1 MKLERIL
8 AVSKK
13 TFWELRHDKKLLA
26 YAIIT
31 PIILM
36 VLFGL
41 AFGGQVQDVKII
53 IVNEDSGHLASEIV
67 KNLDRGT
74 FTISESQNLEASLDR
89 LRNGKCWAIIYFP
102 ENFTK
107 NVLLGKAVIK
117 VYLDRSN
124 LNIAETI
131 VSGVNGALMKTLSEN
146 GAKLPINVEYSAVY
160 GKEAKFMDMFLPG
173 VVSLAVFLI
182 STILSVLSFI
192 GERNMGTLERAL
204 ATPLREEEIVLG
216 YSLAFGLIGVIQ
228 ASMMMLIGIF
238 GFNVEITGSPVLAF
252 FIVSLLAVV
261 GVNLG
266 MLLSNMAKSEAQAV
280 QFVPMVVV
288 PTFLLSGI
296 FWPVEAIP
304 KYLRPFSYLLPPT
317 YAVDSLRSVIIRGW
331 GIEKVWRDIA
341 VLIGFG
347 VLFLTLAIINMEK
360 RGSK

>member
-1 MKLERIL
+1 MKWGRIL

-13 TFWELRHDKKLLA
+13 AFWELRHDRKLLG
-26 YAIIT
+26 YALVT
-31 PIILM
+31 PVILM

-41 AFGGQVQDVKII
+41 AFGGHVQDVKILV
-53 IVNEDSGHLASEIV
+53 VNDDNGHLASEIV

-74 FTISESQNLEASLDR
+74 FTISENQNLGNSLNK
-89 LRNGKCWAIIYFP
+89 LRNGECWAVIYFP
-102 ENFTK
+102 KNFTR
-107 NVLLGKAVIK
+107 NVLLGRAVIK
-117 VYLDRSN
+117 VYLDRSSI
-124 LNIAETI
+124 NIAETV
-131 VSGVNGALMKTLSEN
+131 VSGVSRALMKTLAQN
-146 GAKLPINVEYSAVY
+146 GAKLPVSVEYSALY
-160 GKEAKFMDMFLPG
+160 GKEAKFMDTFLPG

-192 GERNMGTLERAL
+192 GERNMGTLNRAL

-228 ASMMMLIGIF
+228 ASMMLLIGIF
-238 GFNVEITGSPVLAF
+238 GFNVKIAGSPILAF
-252 FIVSLLAVV
+252 LIVSLLAVV

-266 MLLSNMAKSEAQAV
+266 MLLSNMAKNEAQAV

-331 GIEKVWRDIA
+331 GIEKVWHDVA
-341 VLIGFG
+341 VLIIFG
-347 VLFLTLAIINMEK
+347 VLFLSLAVINMK
-360 RGSK
+360 RRG

>member
-1 MKLERIL
+1 MNWRRVL

-13 TFWELRHDKKLLA
+13 TLWELKHDRKLLG
-26 YAIIT
+26 YALVT
-31 PIILM
+31 PVVLM

-41 AFGGQVQDVKII
+41 AFGGHVQDVKITV
-53 IVNEDSGHLASEIV
+53 VNTDSGGLASDIV

-74 FTISESQNLEASLDR
+74 FVIEENSNLKNALEELK
-89 LRNGKCWAIIYFP
+89 NGECWAVVYFP
-102 ENFTK
+102 ENFTG
-107 NVLLGKAVIK
+107 NVLHGKAVIR

-124 LNIAETI
+124 LNIAET
-131 VSGVNGALMKTLSEN
+131 VMSGINRALMKTLAEN
-146 GAKLPINVEYSAVY
+146 GARLPINVEYSAVY
-160 GKEAKFMDMFLPG
+160 GKEAKFMDTFLPG

-192 GERNMGTLERAL
+192 GERNMGTLERVL
-204 ATPLREEEIVLG
+204 ATPLKEEEVVIG
-216 YSLAFGLIGVIQ
+216 YSLAFGMVGVIQ
-228 ASMMMLIGIF
+228 ASIMLLIGIL
-238 GFNVEITGSPVLAF
+238 GFNVKVTGSPILAF

-304 KYLRPFSYLLPPT
+304 KYLRPVSYLLPPT

-331 GIEKVWRDIA
+331 GMGKVWHDIA
-341 VLIGFG
+341 VLMLFG
-347 VLFLTLAIINMEK
+347 VLFLSLAVINMK
-360 RGSK
+360 RRG